1 MSQKIVITLFFLF
14 ATLVCLP
21 PALRAEQPVTLNL
34 DPTSISISAFY
45 NGTDVKVSGEAPAD
59 AELLI
64 RLTGTRHDVTLKK
77 KGKVGG
83 LLWMN
88 IGEVT
93 FENVPSVYL
102 LYTSKAL
109 GEMATSDNSNKWD
122 SMGLGFDA
130 IKQDM
135 KVMPTTNDKEVV
147 FKEFMKLKKH
157 EELYKLNPDAVQF
170 ANTNGAMK
178 ILHRHHSCAA
188 ATESGRLSGGRDRG
202 QRQYDHGRQQPAAH
216 ADPDR
221 LSRFPV
227 VNGLRPLPGIRHH
240 VRGHRHLRRPWHEH
254 DLQEQGWCPL
264 KQGCLHSCTIC

>member
-1 MSQKIVITLFFLF
+1 MSQKIVNTLFFLF
-14 ATLVCLP
+14 ATFVCLP
-21 PALRAEQPVTLNL
+21 PALRAELPVTLNL

-64 RLTGTRHDVTLKK
+64 RLTGTRHDVSLKK

-109 GEMATSDNSNKWD
+109 GEMATSENSNKWD

-130 IKQDM
+130 IKQNM

-178 ILHRHHSCAA
+178 SYT
-188 ATESGRLSGGRDRG
+188 ATIHVPPRLKAGDYQVDVIAVSGNLIMEGSSQQLKLTQIGFPAFLSSMAFGRSLVYGIMSVVIAIFAGLGTSMIFRSKGG
-202 QRQYDHGRQQPAAH
+202 AH
-216 ADPDR
+216 
-221 LSRFPV
+221 
-227 VNGLRPLPGIRHH
+227 
-240 VRGHRHLRRPWHEH
+240 
-254 DLQEQGWCPL
+254 
-264 KQGCLHSCTIC
+264 